1 MRARLLT
8 PVLFGLLALGS
19 LGASPVWAQT
29 PPTLTLADATARA
42 LANHPRVLGA
52 EAIASA
58 ASAVKTE
65 TQSARYPTIFGSL
78 TAVDAL
84 SNSRIAAGGLNNP
97 IIYDRYSNGVTVSQ
111 LVTDFG
117 RTGNLIAS
125 ATLRQEARKDDV
137 AATRADI
144 ALQVAAA
151 YLDTLR
157 AQAVLQVADD
167 TVRARQLVVN
177 QITAL
182 AQNQLKSQLDVSFA
196 NVDLSQAQLL
206 QLQARNDVEARFA
219 DLAAAMGERD
229 TTTYTLVD
237 PAEAGPVP
245 TPVPAVDP
253 LISAALAARP
263 DLLSARAD
271 FHAAATFVSAQAD
284 LWRPAVSFAA
294 AAGLTPFRQDTLT
307 DRYGAAGINVT
318 IPIFNGHLFGAERAE
333 AQAHADAES
342 QRVRDEEDRIVHDV
356 RVAWL
361 QAGAAFQ
368 RIALTGQLVAEA
380 TQAQSLAQSRYD
392 LGLSSIVELSQ
403 AQLNATEARL
413 AEANA
418 RYGYA
423 AALALLRYQAGQT
436 P

>member
-1 MRARLLT
+1 MHLRHLAPVVLGVLT
-8 PVLFGLLALGS
+8 LA
-19 LGASPVWAQT
+19 GAWVPSVSAQA
-29 PPTLTLADATARA
+29 PPTLTLAEATARA

-52 EAIASA
+52 EAVARA
-58 ASAVKTE
+58 AAAATTE
-65 TQSARYPTIFGSL
+65 TQASRYPTIFGSV

-97 IIYDRYSNGVTVSQ
+97 IIYNRYSNGLTVGQ

-125 ATLRQEARKDDV
+125 ATSRQEARQDDV
-137 AATRADI
+137 AVARADI
-144 ALQVAAA
+144 GLEVAAA

-167 TVRARQLVVN
+167 TVRARQLVAN
-177 QITAL
+177 QIAAL

-229 TTTYTLVD
+229 VSTYTLVD
-237 PAEAGPVP
+237 PADAGPVP
-245 TPVPAVDP
+245 TPVPPVEP

-271 FHAAATFVSAQAD
+271 FHAAVTFVSAQAD

-294 AAGLTPFRQDTLT
+294 TAGVTPFHQDTLT
-307 DRYGAAGINVT
+307 DRFAAAGINVT

-333 AQAHADAES
+333 AQARADAES
-342 QRVRDEEDRIVHDV
+342 QKVRAEEDRIVHDV

-368 RIALTGQLVAEA
+368 RITLTGQLVAQA

-423 AALALLRYQAGQT
+423 AALALLKYQAGQT